1 MALETLEKIRVKRY
15 RFKNRPEKEII
26 GFIAQ
31 ELHKVLPGAVQVGGK
46 DPSTAPWK
54 IDYLQII
61 PLMINSIKELHARV
75 KKLESRK

>member
-1 MALETLEKIRVKRY
+1 MALETLEKIQVRKY
-15 RFKNRPEKEII
+15 RFKNRPEKEVI

-31 ELHKVLPGAVQVGGK
+31 ELHKALPEAVEVGGEDEK
-46 DPSTAPWK
+46 TNPWK

-61 PLMINSIKELHARV
+61 PLMINSIKELAERV